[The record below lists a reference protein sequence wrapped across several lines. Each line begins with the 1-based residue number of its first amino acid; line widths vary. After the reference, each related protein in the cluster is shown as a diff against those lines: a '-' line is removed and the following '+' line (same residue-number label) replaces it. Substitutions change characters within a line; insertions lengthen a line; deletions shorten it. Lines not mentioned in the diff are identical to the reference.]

1 MEKGRWR
8 EKSERDEV
16 ETKVEAEKELYQRDT
31 KVMII
36 EKKILSPISQ
46 CRRQENAE
54 LTHNTKSVFKSRS
67 FLFTYV

>member
-16 ETKVEAEKELYQRDT
+16 ETKVEAKKELYQRDT

-36 EKKILSPISQ
+36 EKKKKNPPS
-46 CRRQENAE
+46 
-54 LTHNTKSVFKSRS
+54 HSVAAKKMQN
-67 FLFTYV
+67 